1 MLVSGIAVGSWCW
14 HCGVMVKANK
24 SLQARQAVR
33 QHFEEEQ
40 QKLRDRKK
48 KLNSML
54 SLLAQRDELDLKI
67 GKSARELVDLGE
79 KKSTVR
85 GLIGVSAREFS
96 DLLALGSDDSN
107 DNDSSGQEKANGA
120 ELSSNEA
127 SGAESDG

>member
-1 MLVSGIAVGSWCW
+1 
-14 HCGVMVKANK
+14 MVKANK

-54 SLLAQRDELDLKI
+54 SLLDQRDALDLKI

-85 GLIGVSAREFS
+85 GLIGVSAKEFS
-96 DLLALGSDDSN
+96 DLLSLGSDDSKN
-107 DNDSSGQEKANGA
+107 DNASADEKTNGA

-127 SGAESDG
+127 SSAESDG